1 MQRTVITDIKRFAV
15 HDGPGIRTTVFFKGC
30 PLKCLWCHN
39 PEGIKPQPQLAYFE
53 HKCVGCFSCANAC
66 VQKAHSFENGKH
78 RLDRS
83 ACISC
88 GKCTELCPRDAL
100 RLYGK
105 EYTIDELLPLLTED
119 KDFYDNSNGGVTLSG
134 GECLLYAD
142 YCAELLKKLKQEHIH
157 TAVDTCGY
165 VPREAFEKV
174 MPYTDLFLYDVKA
187 VDEQTHRRCTGHSNR
202 RILDN
207 LRFLSEQNR
216 KTEIRFPLVPG
227 YNDSEAEGIAH
238 FLSQLPTRPTVRI
251 LAYHDLAGSKYAAL
265 GLDNT
270 LPKSVPSEKDL
281 EQARKSFVSVGLTV
295 L

>member
-39 PEGIKPQPQLAYFE
+39 PEGIAPQPQLAYYE
-53 HKCVGCFSCANAC
+53 HKCVECGACATVC
-66 VQKAHSFENGKH
+66 QQKAHTFESNRH
-78 RLDRS
+78 VFDRS
-83 ACISC
+83 LCVSC
-88 GKCTELCPRDAL
+88 GKCTELCPKGAL
-100 RLYGK
+100 KLYGK
-105 EYTIDELLPLLTED
+105 EYTADELAPLLTED

-142 YCAELLKKLKQEHIH
+142 YCTELLEKLKQEHIH
-157 TAVDTCGY
+157 TAVDTCGD

-174 MPYTDLFLYDVKA
+174 MPYTDMFLYDIKA

-207 LRFLSEQNR
+207 LRFLSEQNQ
-216 KTEIRFPLVPG
+216 KIEIRFPLVPG
-227 YNDSEAEGIAH
+227 YNDREADAIAR
-238 FLSQLPTRPTVRI
+238 FLSLLPTRPSVRV
-251 LAYHDLAGSKYAAL
+251 LAYHDLAGSKYTAL

-270 LPKSVPSEKDL
+270 LPTVIPN
-281 EQARKSFVSVGLTV
+281 EQDMERARNCFLTCGLTV